1 MDLRQNTLQV
11 VEIKEVRPKI
21 LWFEKR
27 TSKPVGSKSNQRR
40 VAQKTEAMRSA
51 TAKEVAS
58 FWANSVRVLLADMQ
72 SRFSMIQVD
81 LDAAQN
87 FVIDDK
93 LIAQLNDRPAFHIE
107 RFLL

>member
-1 MDLRQNTLQV
+1 MDLGQNTLQV

-21 LWFEKR
+21 LWSPKKTAKTF
-27 TSKPVGSKSNQRR
+27 GSRGNQR
-40 VAQKTEAMRSA
+40 ASGTEDRSA
-51 TAKEVAS
+51 AFRNRKEATG
-58 FWANSVRVLLADMQ
+58 FWAYFVRVLLADMH
-72 SRFSMIQVD
+72 SRFGMIQVN

-93 LIAQLNDRPAFHIE
+93 LIAQLNDRPAFHIK

>member
-1 MDLRQNTLQV
+1 V
-11 VEIKEVRPKI
+11 VPKKDH
-21 LWFEKR
+21 EDSRKQR
-27 TSKPVGSKSNQRR
+27 KSKASGI
-40 VAQKTEAMRSA
+40 EDRSA
-51 TAKEVAS
+51 AFRNRKRS
-58 FWANSVRVLLADMQ
+58 CRLLGKLCSVLLADMQ

-107 RFLL
+107 GFLL

>member
-21 LWFEKR
+21 LWCQKKAREARRKQKQ
-27 TSKPVGSKSNQRR
+27 SKAR
-40 VAQKTEAMRSA
+40 AQKTEAMRSA
-51 TAKEVAS
+51 IAKEVAS

-81 LDAAQN
+81 LDATQN

>member
-1 MDLRQNTLQV
+1 

-21 LWFEKR
+21 LWSQKKKKTAKTF
-27 TSKPVGSKSNQRR
+27 GSRGNQRR
-40 VAQKTEAMRSA
+40 VAQKAGALRSA
-51 TAKEVAS
+51 TAKEVAG
-58 FWANSVRVLLADMQ
+58 FWANSFRVLLADMQ
-72 SRFSMIQVD
+72 SRFGMIQVD

-93 LIAQLNDRPAFHIE
+93 LIAQLNDRPAFYIE

>member
-1 MDLRQNTLQV
+1 V
-11 VEIKEVRPKI
+11 VSTKGPRSPSETKAIKGE
-21 LWFEKR
+21 
-27 TSKPVGSKSNQRR
+27 G
-40 VAQKTEAMRSA
+40 AQKTEAMRSA

-81 LDAAQN
+81 LDATQN

>member
-21 LWFEKR
+21 LWCRKKAREARRKQKQ
-27 TSKPVGSKSNQRR
+27 SKASG
-40 VAQKTEAMRSA
+40 TEDRSDA
-51 TAKEVAS
+51 FRNRKKVAS

-81 LDAAQN
+81 LDATQN